1 MAQGIK
7 PKDAQKQQKQWKI
20 IISDLVIIR
29 TYLKG
34 FNYFIPCTTTV

>member
-29 TYLKG
+29 TYLYIDTK
-34 FNYFIPCTTTV
+34 NN